1 MEIALTIIIIVLF
14 IGTMGFFAYMEKRRN
29 ISEIERLREVMRAVK
44 AKDAQE
50 YENVLPPLHNETL
63 PEKETD
69 ELIPLEEVDPE
80 TLLKVK

>member
-50 YENVLPPLHNETL
+50 YENILPSLKDEPL
-63 PEKETD
+63 PERQED
-69 ELIPLEEVDPE
+69 VLIPLEEVEPE
-80 TLLKVK
+80 DLLRVK